1 MTGMQEVEYAVGEDD
16 PALGSAPGGR
26 GVGRT
31 NLRRGVQSGCVA
43 LGWKEKL

>member
-1 MTGMQEVEYAVGEDD
+1 MAGVQEVEYAIGEDD
-16 PALGSAPGGR
+16 LALGAAPSGR

-43 LGWKEKL
+43 LG

>member
-1 MTGMQEVEYAVGEDD
+1 MAGVQEVEYAVGEDD
-16 PALGSAPGGR
+16 LALGSAPGGR
-26 GVGRT
+26 GVGGT